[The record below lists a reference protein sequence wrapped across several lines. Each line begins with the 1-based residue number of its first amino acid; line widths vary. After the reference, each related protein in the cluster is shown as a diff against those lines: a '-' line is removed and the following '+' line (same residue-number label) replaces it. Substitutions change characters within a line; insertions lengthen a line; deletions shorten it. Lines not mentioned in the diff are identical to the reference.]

1 MVFRDLSGVNH
12 LKLVKERKNGIDM
25 NMVMDKRRYLKMIAA
40 CAGVVALAACSS
52 GTPSATTVPAATS
65 ASTATQSATAA
76 VTEDP
81 ATTAPAATQAATDDT
96 AATTAAQTVTKLN
109 LNTATAEDFLTI
121 PNVGQRMVR
130 EFMEYRPYTSIQQFR
145 REIGKYVDA
154 AQVAEYEKYVY
165 VPVSPNDADAA
176 TLQQLPGVDQATA
189 DKLIAA
195 RPYDSGDA
203 FLKQLA
209 RYVTPEQLTVAGAY
223 VAAQGAAQ

>member
-1 MVFRDLSGVNH
+1 
-12 LKLVKERKNGIDM
+12 M
-25 NMVMDKRRYLKMIAA
+25 NMVKDKERFLKMMAA

-52 GTPSATTVPAATS
+52 GTPNATTVPAATSAATS

-76 VTEDP
+76 ATEDP
-81 ATTAPAATQAATDDT
+81 ATIAPAATQAATDDT
-96 AATTAAQTVTKLN
+96 AATTAATAEATAEATGTSQTAAQTVTKLN
-109 LNTATAEDFLTI
+109 LNTATAEDFVTI

-209 RYVTPEQLTVAGAY
+209 QYVTPEQLTVAGIY
-223 VAAQGAAQ
+223 VAAQGATQ